1 MYLLFSPGVYD
12 IKDHLFYPLNP
23 KCSVLSY
30 IFLYDEI
37 ISKYWLNYM
46 CLGELNSPVMESFL
60 TEGRELV
67 VRELLPN

>member
-12 IKDHLFYPLNP
+12 IKDHLFYPFNP

-46 CLGELNSPVMESFL
+46 CLGGVEFTCHGKFSD
-60 TEGRELV
+60 R
-67 VRELLPN
+67 R